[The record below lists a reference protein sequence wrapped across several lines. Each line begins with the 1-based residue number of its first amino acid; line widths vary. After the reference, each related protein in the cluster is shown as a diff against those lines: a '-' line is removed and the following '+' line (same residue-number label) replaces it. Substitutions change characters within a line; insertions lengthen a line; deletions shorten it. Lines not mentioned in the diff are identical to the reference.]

1 MKPTF
6 AVLVVDTDAAA
17 LAGLVDL
24 LRGAGYKATGAP
36 TFETARELLET
47 AVFDLLMTEQR
58 LMTHNGLHLVV
69 RSQVLQ
75 RAPTAIVLSSVPSSV
90 DEAEAR
96 RLGASYLARPVD
108 PASLLAF
115 VSKTLHGSEQYDAEP
130 SNGLGQG
137 ARDSAG
143 HNWAGHNWA
152 KWAALAAAMVAIV
165 ATATAASPVFCIAIT
180 AGAAALNVYGNLGT
194 AGRSDR
200 PGPRRGGEPD
210 AVRRPETFDHD
221 LPLTDG
227 LRLAANSR

>member
-6 AVLVVDTDAAA
+6 AVLVVDTDSAA

-24 LRGAGYKATGAP
+24 LRGAGYKATGAH
-36 TFETARELLET
+36 TFEIARGLLET

-108 PASLLAF
+108 PATLLA
-115 VSKTLHGSEQYDAEP
+115 KLLEG
-130 SNGLGQG
+130 
-137 ARDSAG
+137 
-143 HNWAGHNWA
+143 
-152 KWAALAAAMVAIV
+152 
-165 ATATAASPVFCIAIT
+165 AASPDGKVLSPDE
-180 AGAAALNVYGNLGT
+180 AGAAVQKESARIENDV
-194 AGRSDR
+194 
-200 PGPRRGGEPD
+200 
-210 AVRRPETFDHD
+210 
-221 LPLTDG
+221 LPL
-227 LRLAANSR
+227 LKRLGID

>member
-36 TFETARELLET
+36 TFETARGLLET

-75 RAPTAIVLSSVPSSV
+75 RAPAAIVLSSVPSSV

-96 RLGASYLARPVD
+96 RLARGGGAGADRNLTAR
-108 PASLLAF
+108 A
-115 VSKTLHGSEQYDAEP
+115 G
-130 SNGLGQG
+130 
-137 ARDSAG
+137 DSARC
-143 HNWAGHNWA
+143 AGLA
-152 KWAALAAAMVAIV
+152 DAAESGIGQTR
-165 ATATAASPVFCIAIT
+165 ATDSGDAFGGGG
-180 AGAAALNVYGNLGT
+180 AGAADCLRERRD
-194 AGRSDR
+194 AGA
-200 PGPRRGGEPD
+200 GAE
-210 AVRRPETFDHD
+210 
-221 LPLTDG
+221 
-227 LRLAANSR
+227 